1 MRGHGRVFRRKH
13 SGSWWISYYHR
24 GQEIRESA
32 KTTSEQKARA
42 LLRERLRTAGRP
54 DFIDPAAARRLSFED
69 LAAMLLTDYR
79 VNGKRLRNATRATDA
94 LRETFGLDKAHDITA
109 DRIAAYIATRLAV
122 DARHVVH
129 ARASWSRDIGARFCS
144 AVCGRRVL

>member
-1 MRGHGRVFRRKH
+1 M
-13 SGSWWISYYHR
+13 
-24 GQEIRESA
+24 
-32 KTTSEQKARA
+32 
-42 LLRERLRTAGRP
+42 
-54 DFIDPAAARRLSFED
+54 
-69 LAAMLLTDYR
+69 
-79 VNGKRLRNATRATDA
+79 NGKRLRNATRATDA
-94 LRETFGLDKAHDITA
+94 LRETFGLDKALDITA